1 MINNDWD
8 IANNHI
14 KQWKKTGDT
23 VVFTNGC
30 FDIIHRG
37 HIEILSAAKKKGNR
51 LVVGLNGDQSVT
63 RLKGNDRPLQPFKDR
78 AMILD
83 AIESVDMVV
92 SFEEDTPAEI
102 ILHFLPDILVKGGDY
117 NTDTIVGADTV
128 IANGGTVEII
138 PLIPKKS
145 TTALLDRI
153 IKSTK

>member
-1 MINNDWD
+1 MIINDWD

-92 SFEEDTPAEI
+92 SFEEDTPEKI

-138 PLIPKKS
+138 PLIPEKS

>member
-1 MINNDWD
+1 M
-8 IANNHI
+8 
-14 KQWKKTGDT
+14 
-23 VVFTNGC
+23 
-30 FDIIHRG
+30 
-37 HIEILSAAKKKGNR
+37 
-51 LVVGLNGDQSVT
+51 GLNGDQSVT

-92 SFEEDTPAEI
+92 GFEEDTPAEI

-117 NTDTIVGADTV
+117 TTDTIVGADTV

-138 PLIPKKS
+138 PLIPEKS

>member
-1 MINNDWD
+1 MIINDWD
-8 IANNHI
+8 IANNYI

-30 FDIIHRG
+30 FDIFHRG
-37 HIEILSAAKKKGNR
+37 HIEILSAAKEKGNR

-63 RLKGNDRPLQPFKDR
+63 RLKGNDRPLQPFEDR

-92 SFEEDTPAEI
+92 GFEEDTPAKI

-117 NTDTIVGADTV
+117 TTDTIVGADTV

-138 PLIPKKS
+138 PLIPEKS
-145 TTALLDRI
+145 TTSLLDRI

>member
-1 MINNDWD
+1 MIINDWD
-8 IANNHI
+8 IANNYI

-51 LVVGLNGDQSVT
+51 LVVGLNSDQSVT
-63 RLKGNDRPLQPFKDR
+63 RLKGNDRPLQPFEDR

-92 SFEEDTPAEI
+92 GFEEDTPAEI
-102 ILHFLPDILVKGGDY
+102 ILYFLPDILVKGGDY

-138 PLIPKKS
+138 PLIPEKS

>member
-1 MINNDWD
+1 MIINDWD
-8 IANNHI
+8 IANNYI

-37 HIEILSAAKKKGNR
+37 HIEILSAAKEKGNH

-63 RLKGNDRPLQPFKDR
+63 RLKGNDRPLQPFEDR

-83 AIESVDMVV
+83 AIKSVDMVV
-92 SFEEDTPAEI
+92 GFEEDNPAKI

-117 NTDTIVGADTV
+117 TTDTIVGADTV

-138 PLIPKKS
+138 PLIPEKS

>member
-1 MINNDWD
+1 MIINDWD
-8 IANNHI
+8 IANNYI

-37 HIEILSAAKKKGNR
+37 HIEILSAAKEKGNR

-63 RLKGNDRPLQPFKDR
+63 RLKGNDRPLQPFEDR

-92 SFEEDTPAEI
+92 GFEEDSPAKI

-117 NTDTIVGADTV
+117 TTDTIVGADTV

-138 PLIPKKS
+138 PLIPEKS
-145 TTALLDRI
+145 TTALLDSI

>member
-1 MINNDWD
+1 MIINDWD
-8 IANNHI
+8 IANNYI
-14 KQWKKTGDT
+14 KQWKNTGDT

-37 HIEILSAAKKKGNR
+37 HIEILSAAKEKGNH

-63 RLKGNDRPLQPFKDR
+63 RLKGNDRPLQPFEDR

-92 SFEEDTPAEI
+92 GFEEDTPAKI
-102 ILHFLPDILVKGGDY
+102 ILHFLPDVLVKGGDY
-117 NTDTIVGADTV
+117 TTDTIVGADTV

-138 PLIPKKS
+138 PLIPEKS
-145 TTALLDRI
+145 TTALLDWI

>member
-1 MINNDWD
+1 MIINDWD
-8 IANNHI
+8 IANNYI
-14 KQWKKTGDT
+14 KQWKNTGDT

-37 HIEILSAAKKKGNR
+37 HIEILSAAKEKGNH

-63 RLKGNDRPLQPFKDR
+63 RLKGNDRPLQPFEDR

-92 SFEEDTPAEI
+92 GFEEDTPAKI

-117 NTDTIVGADTV
+117 TTDTIVGADTV

-138 PLIPKKS
+138 PLIPEKS
-145 TTALLDRI
+145 TTALLDWI

>member
-1 MINNDWD
+1 MIINDWD
-8 IANNHI
+8 IANNYI

-30 FDIIHRG
+30 FDIFHRG
-37 HIEILSAAKKKGNR
+37 HIEILSAAKEKGNH

-63 RLKGNDRPLQPFKDR
+63 RLKGNDRPLQPFEDR

-92 SFEEDTPAEI
+92 GFEEDTPAKI

-117 NTDTIVGADTV
+117 TTDTIVGADTV

-138 PLIPKKS
+138 PLIPEKS
-145 TTALLDRI
+145 TTALLDWI

>member
-1 MINNDWD
+1 MIINDWD

-92 SFEEDTPAEI
+92 GFEEDTPARI

-138 PLIPKKS
+138 PLIPGKS
-145 TTALLDRI
+145 TSAILDWI

>member
-1 MINNDWD
+1 MIITDWD
-8 IANNHI
+8 IANNQI
-14 KQWKKTGDT
+14 NQWKEAGCTI
-23 VVFTNGC
+23 VFTNGC

-37 HIEILSAAKKKGNR
+37 HIELLSAAKKKGDR
-51 LVVGLNGDQSVT
+51 LIVGLNGDQSVK
-63 RLKGNDRPLQPFKDR
+63 RLKGNDRPLQPVEDR

-92 SFEEDTPAEI
+92 GFEEDTPAEI

-117 NTDTIVGADTV
+117 TTDTIVGADTV

-138 PLIPKKS
+138 PLIPEKS
-145 TTALLDRI
+145 TTALLDWI

>member
-1 MINNDWD
+1 MIINDWD
-8 IANNHI
+8 IANNYI

-37 HIEILSAAKKKGNR
+37 HIEILSAAKEKGNH

-63 RLKGNDRPLQPFKDR
+63 RLKGNDRPLQPFEDR

-92 SFEEDTPAEI
+92 GFEEDTPAKI

-117 NTDTIVGADTV
+117 TTDTIVGADTV

-138 PLIPKKS
+138 PLIPEKS
-145 TTALLDRI
+145 TTALLDWI

>member
-1 MINNDWD
+1 MIITDWD
-8 IANNHI
+8 IANNQVN
-14 KQWKKTGDT
+14 QWKEAGCTI
-23 VVFTNGC
+23 VFTNGC

-37 HIEILSAAKKKGNR
+37 HIELLSAAKEKGDR
-51 LVVGLNGDQSVT
+51 LVVGLNGDQSVK
-63 RLKGNDRPLQPFKDR
+63 RLKGNDRPLQPVEDR

-92 SFEEDTPAEI
+92 GFEEDTPAEI

-117 NTDTIVGADTV
+117 TTDTIVGADTV

-138 PLIPKKS
+138 PLIPEKS
-145 TTALLDRI
+145 TTALLDWI

>member
-1 MINNDWD
+1 MIINDWD
-8 IANNHI
+8 IANNYI

-37 HIEILSAAKKKGNR
+37 HIEILSAAKEKGNH

-63 RLKGNDRPLQPFKDR
+63 RLKGNDRPLQPFEDR

-92 SFEEDTPAEI
+92 GFEEDTPAKI

-117 NTDTIVGADTV
+117 TTDTIVGADTV

-138 PLIPKKS
+138 PLIPEKR
-145 TTALLDRI
+145 TTALLDWI

>member
-1 MINNDWD
+1 MIINDWD

-37 HIEILSAAKKKGNR
+37 HIEILSAAKKKGNH

>member
-1 MINNDWD
+1 MIITDWD
-8 IANNHI
+8 IANNQI
-14 KQWKKTGDT
+14 KKWKEAGCAI
-23 VVFTNGC
+23 VFTNGC

-37 HIEILSAAKKKGNR
+37 HIELLSAAKEKGDR
-51 LVVGLNGDQSVT
+51 LVVGLNGDQSVK
-63 RLKGNDRPLQPFKDR
+63 RLKGNDRPIQPVEDR

-92 SFEEDTPAEI
+92 GFEEDTPAEI
-102 ILHFLPDILVKGGDY
+102 ILNFLPDILVKGGDY

-138 PLIPKKS
+138 PLIPEKS